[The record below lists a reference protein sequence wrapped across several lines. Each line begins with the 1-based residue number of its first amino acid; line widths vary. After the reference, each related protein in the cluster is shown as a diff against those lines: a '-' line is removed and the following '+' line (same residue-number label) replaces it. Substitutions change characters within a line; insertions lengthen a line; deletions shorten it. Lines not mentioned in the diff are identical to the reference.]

1 MVAANNVQARSNGV
15 DDRGQP
21 LVTTGG
27 GPLPLP
33 MPTQPATL
41 TATRVATKAN
51 RTFFIGVP
59 LSFTPCDSH
68 FVPRCTVGRPAEPNG
83 SPAPRQC
90 GTSKGTVSLG
100 TQLRGVRSKTCQ
112 RAAGWC
118 GFNSPVFSAATAGR
132 RGAAP
137 VTENAGSRGG
147 RRHMI
152 LGGILQSMGA
162 LKGNRVACHS
172 HPFRSASIRSV

>member
-1 MVAANNVQARSNGV
+1 MVAANNVQTRSNGV

-59 LSFTPCDSH
+59 LSFTPTRGTLSCFAAPLVARRSQWFTGSGD
-68 FVPRCTVGRPAEPNG
+68 VGALRKGLCLWGHSYAACAAKPAV
-83 SPAPRQC
+83 AAYR
-90 GTSKGTVSLG
+90 LG
-100 TQLRGVRSKTCQ
+100 E
-112 RAAGWC
+112 
-118 GFNSPVFSAATAGR
+118 GR
-132 RGAAP
+132 RATRP
-137 VTENAGSRGG
+137 PRTPEPPPSD
-147 RRHMI
+147 RRRSN
-152 LGGILQSMGA
+152 GITRRRQ
-162 LKGNRVACHS
+162 
-172 HPFRSASIRSV
+172 